1 MKPILETL
9 QAILFDLDGTL
20 LDTREFMY
28 QAFEYTFQEYHL
40 PVVSRASLVPLI
52 GGSLESIYEHI
63 VPSHHCHEL
72 CDTHRS
78 FQETN
83 LHLSVLYPKVETTLA
98 ALQKQGIRLAV
109 VTTRSK
115 RTSVRT
121 LENAGIAKYFD
132 VVVSGEDVTKLKP
145 DPEPLLCALSKLG
158 IAPAQAVMVGDTAAD
173 VLASKSAGIRTV
185 AVTYGFGGKIIGQH
199 HPDYVIDEIEMLLQ
213 L

>member
-1 MKPILETL
+1 MLKTL

-28 QAFEYTFQEYHL
+28 QAFEYTFQQYNL
-40 PVVSRASLVPLI
+40 PVVPRDSLTALV

-63 VPSHHCHEL
+63 VPSHNCHEL

-78 FQETN
+78 FQEMH
-83 LHLSVLYPKVETTLA
+83 LHLSVLYPNVETTLA

-121 LENAGIAKYFD
+121 LENAGIVQYFD

-145 DPEPLLCALSKLG
+145 DPEPLRYALSKLCIG
-158 IAPAQAVMVGDTAAD
+158 PAQAVMVGDTAAD
-173 VLASKSAGIRTV
+173 ILAGKRAGTRTI
-185 AVTYGFGGKIIGQH
+185 AVTYGFGGQIISQH
-199 HPDYVIDEIEMLLQ
+199 HPDYVIDDLEMLLQ